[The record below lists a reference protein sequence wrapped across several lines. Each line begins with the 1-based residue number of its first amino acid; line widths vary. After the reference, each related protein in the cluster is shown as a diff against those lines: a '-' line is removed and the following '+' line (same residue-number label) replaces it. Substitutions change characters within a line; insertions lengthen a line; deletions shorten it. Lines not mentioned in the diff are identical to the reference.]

1 MFVVLCS
8 DSPGAPGCLLCTKP
22 NPFLRGVS
30 EGRRLS
36 VWPDLSVLAG
46 PRQVCAGS
54 ATFPRR
60 VEAFSDCVDG
70 RRLRFGS
77 GIAIAVDAC
86 EGVGS
91 GAATEDCAVTPAGFY
106 ASRVLCSVPQRR
118 SVTPAPAIAAFNAT
132 VRITQGR
139 RCYEL
144 STELWSR
151 GPTALSHC
159 LVVGGTKVVGIEV
172 TPSRLVRFGL
182 NCTAAIHVG
191 RGTTPVPDTGGT
203 AVWVGAPAC
212 PGAAVRFEMQ
222 QIPGAVVVR
231 THSRECFS
239 RCTGIMGVERE
250 VVAGRW
256 QGGRWSVTA
265 FGATADLGGGSSPS
279 WPAPSVCTAGTPN
292 ATTVVFATASTAPN
306 CTATSASRRGD
317 PCGER
322 SAKRPETTYHILTT
336 ALIVAESILM
346 F

>member
-1 MFVVLCS
+1 MGGGL
-8 DSPGAPGCLLCTKP
+8 
-22 NPFLRGVS
+22 
-30 EGRRLS
+30 
-36 VWPDLSVLAG
+36 
-46 PRQVCAGS
+46 QVCAGS
-54 ATFPRR
+54 VSFPRR
-60 VEAFSDCVDG
+60 FEAFSDCVG
-70 RRLRFGS
+70 GQRLRFGA

-86 EGVGS
+86 EGVGG
-91 GAATEDCAVTPAGFY
+91 GAPAGDCAVTPAGFY
-106 ASRVLCSVPQRR
+106 ASRVLCSVPRRR
-118 SVTPAPAIAAFNAT
+118 SAALAPAIAAFNAT
-132 VRITQGR
+132 VRVTQGR

-151 GPTALSHC
+151 SSTALSHC

-191 RGTTPVPDTGGT
+191 RGATPVPDTGGT

-212 PGAAVRFEMQ
+212 PGSAVRFEMQ
-222 QIPGAVVVR
+222 RIPGAVVVR

-239 RCTGIMGVERE
+239 RCTGIMGVVRE

-292 ATTVVFATASTAPN
+292 ATTVVFATAGTAPN
-306 CTATSASRRGD
+306 CTATSAPKRGD

-322 SAKRPETTYHILTT
+322 PTKRPETSYHILTA
-336 ALIVAESILM
+336 ALIVAESVLM